1 MFKYYSCFKAK
12 GSTILCLTQIERIQS
27 LISIK
32 VYRDFKM

>member
-12 GSTILCLTQIERIQS
+12 RLNYSMFDSNWKNS